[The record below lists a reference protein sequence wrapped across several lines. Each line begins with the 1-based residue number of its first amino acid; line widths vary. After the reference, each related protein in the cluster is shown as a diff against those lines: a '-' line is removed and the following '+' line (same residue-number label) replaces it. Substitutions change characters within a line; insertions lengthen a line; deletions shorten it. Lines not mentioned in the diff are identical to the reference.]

1 MDIHKN
7 ARLTPVMRY
16 ELVQRVVSGSRLRAA
31 AAAFNVSP
39 KTAAKWTRRFLQ
51 FGRSGL
57 YDRSSRPHRLH
68 RPTPSPLVE
77 QVARLRH
84 QRWTGSRIA
93 HALTLSPATV
103 SRILRRLRLN
113 RLRDL
118 EPAPPIVRYEHP
130 APGDLLHLD
139 IKKLGRFG
147 CVGHRIHGDRKRH
160 VKRVGWEYFHVA
172 IDDHS
177 RLAFSQLLLNQQ
189 GVSAVSFLEAALAFY
204 HQLGIRIR
212 RVLTDNG
219 PCYQSR
225 PFRAVC
231 QKHGIVHIRTR
242 PYTPRTNGKAERF
255 IQTALREWAY
265 AHAYPTSEHRR
276 QHLPCWLLQYNCHR
290 PHASLSGASPI
301 SRAGSNRNNLLIHHN

>member
-7 ARLTPVMRY
+7 ARLTPVLRY
-16 ELVQRVVSGSRLRAA
+16 ELVQRVVSGYSLTAA

-51 FGRSGL
+51 FGRSAL

-68 RPTPSPLVE
+68 RPTPSSLVE

-93 HALTLSPATV
+93 YALTLSPATV

-160 VKRVGWEYFHVA
+160 VKGVGWEYFHVA

-177 RLAFSQLLLNQQ
+177 RLAFSQLLLNQK
-189 GVSAVSFLEAALAFY
+189 GVSAASFLEAALAFY

-225 PFRAVC
+225 PFRAAC

>member
-7 ARLTPVMRY
+7 ARLTPVLRY
-16 ELVQRVVSGSRLRAA
+16 ELVQRVVSGYSLRAA

-51 FGRSGL
+51 FGRSAL

-68 RPTPSPLVE
+68 RPTPSSLVE

-93 HALTLSPATV
+93 QALTLSPATV

-177 RLAFSQLLLNQQ
+177 RLAFSQLLLNQK
-189 GVSAVSFLEAALAFY
+189 GGSAASFLEAALAFY

-225 PFRAVC
+225 PFRAAC

-290 PHASLSGASPI
+290 PHASLSGASPV
-301 SRAGSNRNNLLIHHN
+301 SRAGSNQNNLLIHHN

>member
-1 MDIHKN
+1 RLSIGSKPEKLIVLKQSPLRKDRMDIHKN

-16 ELVQRVVSGSRLRAA
+16 ELVQRVVSGYRLRAA

-57 YDRSSRPHRLH
+57 YDRSSRPHRLY

-231 QKHGIVHIRTR
+231 QKHGI
-242 PYTPRTNGKAERF
+242 
-255 IQTALREWAY
+255 
-265 AHAYPTSEHRR
+265 
-276 QHLPCWLLQYNCHR
+276 
-290 PHASLSGASPI
+290 
-301 SRAGSNRNNLLIHHN
+301 